1 MRIFQTA
8 FGLTVYIINLLYLSR
23 LKCQLNIV
31 VQLHSLDG
39 INQIVRYQPRA
50 DAITLHL
57 SAVGRDE
64 VTVTV
69 LLTFLHFFVY
79 RFAYICI
86 KVEDEV
92 LPALIIDVTQ
102 IAGVP
107 VFKFEVFVHSLTLTW
122 FI

>member
-1 MRIFQTA
+1 MI
-8 FGLTVYIINLLYLSR
+8 
-23 LKCQLNIV
+23 
-31 VQLHSLDG
+31 VQLHSLNS

-50 DAITLHL
+50 DAIAFHL
-57 SAVGRDE
+57 SAIGRDE
-64 VTVTV
+64 ITVAV

-92 LPALIIDVTQ
+92 LPALIVDVTQ
-102 IAGVP
+102 IASVP
-107 VFKFEVFVHSLTLTW
+107 VFKFEVFIRSLTLTW